1 MGSLTRF
8 NLAKLKKQA
17 GADYFFET
25 GTWRGDGLAY
35 AARENFR
42 KLFSSEIIASI
53 ASQAQERF
61 RNDSRIT
68 IINDSST
75 SALDKY
81 LGLVDGNCIFWLD
94 AHYPGAEEGIK
105 GYNDEEEE
113 FVKLPLQ
120 KELELI
126 AARTGRYQ
134 DLILVDD
141 LRIYEEG
148 PFRKGNLPKDVLPPK
163 VRNTHFVTNLFKNT
177 HEISKL
183 YEDEGYMVLL
193 PKNLQPLSF
202 FDNIRYRIYN
212 TAFRK
217 IA

>member
-1 MGSLTRF
+1 M
-8 NLAKLKKQA
+8 
-17 GADYFFET
+17 E
-25 GTWRGDGLAY
+25 
-35 AARENFR
+35 
-42 KLFSSEIIASI
+42 
-53 ASQAQERF
+53 
-61 RNDSRIT
+61 
-68 IINDSST
+68 
-75 SALDKY
+75 
-81 LGLVDGNCIFWLD
+81 GNCIFWLD

-105 GYNDEEEE
+105 RYNDEQEE

-126 AARTGRYQ
+126 AARANRFQ

-148 PFRKGNLPKDVLPPK
+148 PFKKGNLPKDVLPPK
-163 VRNTHFVTNLFKNT
+163 VRNTHFVANLFKST

-183 YEDEGYMVLL
+183 YDDEGYMVLL
-193 PKNLQPLSF
+193 PKTLQPLSF